1 MAGTI
6 RLEVVTPEKI
16 VVSEEAQIVMAPG
29 VLGEFGVLI
38 GHTPFLTALK
48 NGAVRFNDSKGDEHS
63 IFVSGGFAEVLPGQ
77 VTILAES
84 AERRRDIDVER
95 ARDAGDVGQLARQH
109 AAEAEQLEA
118 LRHHDGAVGVGD
130 GGLHGIANWFRLV
143 GWRSRLQRGFHEIF
157 CRLRQFP

>member
-48 NGAVRFNDSKGDEHS
+48 NGVVRFNDSKGDEHS

-95 ARDAGDVGQLARQH
+95 ARAALERAQKRLSEARAKEEIDFARAQ
-109 AAEAEQLEA
+109 AA
-118 LRHHDGAVGVGD
+118 
-130 GGLHGIANWFRLV
+130 
-143 GWRSRLQRGFHEIF
+143 LQRAIL
-157 CRLRQFP
+157 RLKIAENRPQR

>member
-16 VVSEEAQIVMAPG
+16 VVSEEAKIVMAPG

-95 ARDAGDVGQLARQH
+95 AR
-109 AAEAEQLEA
+109 AALERAQKRMAEMRAKEEIDFTRAQA
-118 LRHHDGAVGVGD
+118 A
-130 GGLHGIANWFRLV
+130 
-143 GWRSRLQRGFHEIF
+143 LQRAIL
-157 CRLRQFP
+157 RLRIAESGQQR